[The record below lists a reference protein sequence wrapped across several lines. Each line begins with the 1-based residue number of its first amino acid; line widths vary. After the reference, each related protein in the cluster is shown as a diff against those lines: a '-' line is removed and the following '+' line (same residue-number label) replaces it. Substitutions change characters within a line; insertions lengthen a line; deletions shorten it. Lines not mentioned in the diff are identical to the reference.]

1 MPVDDG
7 VLAFV
12 RAALPPPPARVL
24 EVGAGQ
30 GELAAALRAMGWEVV
45 AVDPA
50 ADGAAGV
57 EPIPLL
63 DVAGDDASFD
73 AAVAIVSLHHVEP
86 LAESC
91 RHLAELLRPGGTLIV
106 DEFDVGSLDERA
118 TAWWLARREDSSRT
132 PAEVVA
138 AMRSHI
144 HPLSAVLTAL
154 EEAGLALGTVE
165 RGPYLH
171 RWHVPPG
178 LLDTELE
185 LIAGGA
191 LPETGARVVATRP
204 G

>member
-1 MPVDDG
+1 MLDPG
-7 VLAFV
+7 VAAFV
-12 RAALPPPPARVL
+12 CRALPYGRARVL
-24 EVGAGQ
+24 EVGAGA
-30 GELAAALRAMGWEVV
+30 GELAALLRERGYDVTAI
-45 AVDPA
+45 DPA
-50 ADGAAGV
+50 SETDAVVPVALMDLH
-57 EPIPLL
+57 EPP
-63 DVAGDDASFD
+63 ATFD
-73 AAVAIVSLHHVEP
+73 AAVAIVSLHHLEP

-106 DEFDVGSLDERA
+106 DEFDVERLDERA
-118 TAWWLARREDSSRT
+118 AAWWLARRQDGSRT

-138 AMRSHI
+138 DMRGHI

-154 EEAGLALGTVE
+154 EDAGLALGTVE

-178 LLDTELE
+178 LLDSELE
-185 LIAGGA
+185 QIAAGA